1 MLITFGAHKEIKTV
15 GKMNLAKVR
24 DGKSQWAHVKYS
36 NNIGQIPVIL
46 KEEYEEII
54 LKEKDKKEEVSKYF
68 E

>member
-1 MLITFGAHKEIKTV
+1 M

-54 LKEKDKKEEVSKYF
+54 LKEKDKKEEVKKYF